1 MKIYQVVNK
10 ATGAKQLDYRTKT
23 VYLRK
28 HAAIARCK
36 KYHIVVE
43 YDLTDVVPKVVHG
56 E

>member
-1 MKIYQVVNK
+1 MKIYQVVHK
-10 ATGAKQLDYRTKT
+10 VTGVKQNDYRTKSL
-23 VYLRK
+23 YQRK

-36 KYHIVVE
+36 KEHIVVE